1 MTLSSTPSSYQRQ
14 RNVVVIGASAG
25 GVTALLELV
34 KTLPAD
40 FSAPIFIVQ
49 HVAADSPSILP
60 QLLTTVS
67 ALPAKHAEN
76 GEFAQPGVI
85 YVAPP
90 NHHLL
95 LEGKRM
101 LVTRGP
107 KENRFRPSIDAL
119 FRSAAYTYGPRVI
132 GVVLTG
138 YLDDGTSGLWSVQR
152 LGGLTIV
159 QDPQEAQ
166 FPAMPTNALE
176 AVAADYIV
184 SIASLAPLLTR
195 LTTEPAPAKQPIAKT
210 ELDLLQLEVT
220 IAKQGNAFELGII
233 DHGQPTSFT
242 CPDCHG
248 ALTQLIEEHIV
259 RYRCHTGHAYSIN
272 ALLSEVTQSVESLL
286 YQSMRGMEE
295 TKLLL
300 QQLGNH
306 FSQNHQPTVAAV
318 FFTKA
323 ELIGTQARV
332 IYGSIVQH
340 EALSGDLQF
349 QAGGSASTLVS

>member
-1 MTLSSTPSSYQRQ
+1 LSSNFSTYQRQ
-14 RNVVVIGASAG
+14 RDVVVIGASAG

-34 KTLPAD
+34 KALPAD

-60 QLLTTVS
+60 QLLMAVS

-76 GEFAQPGVI
+76 GELAQPGVI

-95 LEGKRM
+95 LEGKQV

-119 FRSAAYTYGPRVI
+119 FRSAAYAYGPRVI

-138 YLDDGTSGLWSVQR
+138 YLDDGTSGLWSVQQM
-152 LGGLTIV
+152 GGVTIV

-166 FPAMPTNALE
+166 FPAMPANALE
-176 AVAADYIV
+176 AVAVDYIV
-184 SIASLAPLLTR
+184 SLASLAPLLTR
-195 LTTEPAPAKQPIAKT
+195 LTTEPAPAKQPVAKT
-210 ELDLLQLEVT
+210 ELALLQLEVT
-220 IAKQGNAFELGII
+220 IAKKGNAFELGII
-233 DHGQPTSFT
+233 DHGQPTSLT

-248 ALTQLIEEHIV
+248 ALTQLIESHII
-259 RYRCHTGHAYSIN
+259 RFRCHTGHAYTLSS
-272 ALLSEVTQSVESLL
+272 LLGEVTQSVESLL

-300 QQLGNH
+300 QRLGEH
-306 FSQNHQPTVAAV
+306 FSQNHQPTVAAI
-318 FFTKA
+318 FFNKA
-323 ELIGTQARV
+323 AQTGTQARV
-332 IYGSIVQH
+332 IYDSIVQH

-349 QAGGSASTLVS
+349 